1 MFNRYRHIQT
11 VQQVGKELMELRKQG
26 DIIDKNYTGIKAA
39 FKNHMILRR
48 IKQLRKQH
56 KRIAP
61 LTSVKC

>member
-11 VQQVGKELMELRKQG
+11 IQEVGKELAALSRQG
-26 DIIDKNYTGIKAA
+26 EVIDKNYSGITAI
-39 FKNHMILRR
+39 FKNHMLMRR